1 MKAGKTLTYV
11 VATIFTLYFLV
22 PLYLLF
28 LIAFSPAKFT
38 LEALYPSLILKQFTL
53 NNLIYAFTQY
63 DFISPFLKSFFV
75 ASLVGILAIVLGVPA
90 GYGLSRLPSRLA
102 YGIIVLLLITNMVP
116 GLIVAIPISV
126 EFIKLHLFDSIP
138 GLALVQ
144 ELVTLPLAVFILQGT
159 FSAVPREIEY
169 QAKMDGAST
178 FSFLTDVLMPVALP
192 GIVTAFLIS
201 WMFSWDEF
209 TYAILLS
216 PIHPTLPVEIY
227 LNIERGNELAAV
239 AFSLVFTIPVI
250 VLTLIL
256 QKYLKGEYLA
266 GGVKY

>member
-1 MKAGKTLTYV
+1 MRNLLVYV
-11 VATIFTLYFLV
+11 GAIIFTLYFLI
-22 PLYLLF
+22 PLYILV

-38 LEALYPSLILKQFTL
+38 LESLYPPLYFKGFTL
-53 NNLIYAFTQY
+53 SNLVYAFTQY
-63 DFISPFLKSFFV
+63 NFIHPFLKSFFV
-75 ASLVGILAIVLGVPA
+75 ASLVGIIAILLGIPA
-90 GYGLSRLPSRLA
+90 GYGLSKLPGKLA
-102 YGIIVLLLITNMVP
+102 YAFIVVLLITNMVP
-116 GLIVAIPISV
+116 GLVVAIPISV

-159 FSAVPREIEY
+159 FSAVPKEVEY
-169 QAKMDGAST
+169 QARIDGAST
-178 FSFLTDVLMPVALP
+178 LSYLSNVLIPVALP
-192 GIVTAFLIS
+192 GIVAAFLIS

-209 TYAILLS
+209 TYAVLLS

-227 LNIERGNELAAV
+227 FNIERGNELAAV